1 MTNNKNLLGRHKWW
15 LEIIWWA
22 ATILFSLLVLF
33 PILQETNRYPF
44 TAINV
49 IFVVVFVTLFRYI
62 FTWKYNLIARRQYL
76 KIALVFLC
84 IPLVFNMTNN
94 LNHFI
99 THLDDFGTEAYL
111 SHLDEETRN
120 NLQVY
125 IRSEMILFGVGS
137 IIASIAFPFRL
148 LISVW
153 RQRNK
158 GTV

>member
-1 MTNNKNLLGRHKWW
+1 MTNNKDLLGRHKWW

-33 PILQETNRYPF
+33 PILQKTNRYPF

-62 FTWKYNLIARRQYL
+62 FSWKYNLIARRQYL

-111 SHLDEETRN
+111 AHLDEETRN

-137 IIASIAFPFRL
+137 IIASIVFPFRL